1 MHGSGAADGLRRP
14 AHRHRTFA
22 VVLLHPGGRTVRHGQ
37 TGSDDRRPPGESQ
50 RLGSRGLRLTPH
62 LDRGLRQLPRVPGRR
77 RGGGSDGRR
86 TSDRTRAARQ
96 PRRGLPFALR
106 QEGRGGAPRL
116 LLRAAEGLRRQGRA
130 DSHRTGRIPPLYLPG
145 DGGGEPDLQHR
156 DAHGRKRPGARR
168 VGDLHRRRTYRG
180 LGGDRARLC
189 RHLPD
194 RRHGDNVF
202 QRRTRRRACGLGRVQ
217 RRANLRGGAQPHRRR
232 SRALPAFRHPRASAG
247 GAEDRPVVHVGG
259 ERAAEPRKGGRQE
272 RFRPGA
278 PRGERHVGRGARPAS
293 RRGRPAR

>member
-1 MHGSGAADGLRRP
+1 MKKTPAQTDPLLRDGLPVGMHGSGAADGLRRP
-14 AHRHRTFA
+14 AHRHPPFA

-116 LLRAAEGLRRQGRA
+116 LPVLLKDYGVKAELTATERVGF
-130 DSHRTGRIPPLYLPG
+130 HRYTFPATEEANLIFNIGTRMGESGPVRDASVTYTDDGRIEG
-145 DGGGEPDLQHR
+145 
-156 DAHGRKRPGARR
+156 
-168 VGDLHRRRTYRG
+168 
-180 LGGDRARLC
+180 GGDRARLC
-189 RHLPD
+189 RHLPE

-232 SRALPAFRHPRASAG
+232 AG
-247 GAEDRPVVHVGG
+247 LYLRFDTRERQQVGLKIG
-259 ERAAEPRKGGRQE
+259 L
-272 RFRPGA
+272 
-278 PRGERHVGRGARPAS
+278 S
-293 RRGRPAR
+293 